1 MDYKSKCKFE
11 GTSWGSKQAKLLSM
25 RIFVSSLSVIYPH
38 GEDLYRSK
46 IEISSIKIVLVQN
59 CNQSE

>member
-11 GTSWGSKQAKLLSM
+11 GTSWGSKQGKLLSM

-38 GEDLYRSK
+38 GEDLYHSK